1 MTFDHTSRT
10 HFRTAPHLRA
20 LRAFARCA
28 ALASMLWGAEAH
40 AQDSTG
46 AAAVAP
52 DSAATVVAATPA
64 SGFNPRPVAGTRK
77 VRLLEAN
84 TVVRSGPGDAFS
96 IAGVFDKDAEF
107 RVIAKSG
114 PWYNVRLS
122 PSETAWVHASLCEEH
137 DDLSDLEFRPN
148 PKLYTRTG
156 TFVLGGYGGAYAFDR
171 KSNSFVAGGRLG
183 YYVFDRLQV
192 EGGLAWTHVRRP
204 AEIVESLFGLSLEAE
219 DFHMLFY
226 NLNLAWEL
234 LPGRQMVP
242 YVTAGV
248 GNSIMR
254 GESEPSINFGGGTTL
269 FVSKRAAVRWDVRH
283 HRLDVGT
290 GNSRVRSNNVEF
302 TLGTVFLF

>member
-1 MTFDHTSRT
+1 MMNVDHMIRT
-10 HFRTAPHLRA
+10 MVRTARHARVLKV
-20 LRAFARCA
+20 LVRCA
-28 ALASMLWGAEAH
+28 AFVLMLHSAVAF
-40 AQDSTG
+40 AQD
-46 AAAVAP
+46 AAVATP
-52 DSAATVVAATPA
+52 DSVASVTPA
-64 SGFNPRPVAGTRK
+64 TQAVTGFNPRPVVATRK
-77 VRLLEAN
+77 VRLLDAN
-84 TVVRSGPGDAFS
+84 TVVRSGPGDSFS
-96 IAGVFDKDAEF
+96 IAGIYGKDAEF
-107 RVIAKSG
+107 PVIAKSG

-122 PSETAWVHASLCEEH
+122 PSETAWVHSSLCEEH
-137 DDLSDLEFRPN
+137 DDVSDLEFRPN

-156 TFVLGGYGGAYAFDR
+156 TFIVGGYGGAYAFDR

-192 EGGLAWTHVRRP
+192 EGGLAWTHIHRS
-204 AEIVESLFGLSLEAE
+204 AEIVESLFDLSLEAE

-254 GESEPSINFGGGTTL
+254 GESEPSINFGGGTSL
-269 FVSKRAAVRWDVRH
+269 FISKRAAVRWDVRD
-283 HRLDVGT
+283 HRLDVGS

-302 TLGTVFLF
+302 TLGTTFLF

>member
-1 MTFDHTSRT
+1 MKFKSTIST
-10 HFRTAPHLRA
+10 HSVV
-20 LRAFARCA
+20 ARCA
-28 ALASMLWGAEAH
+28 ALMLALSVTH
-40 AQDSTG
+40 ALADDAPG
-46 AAAVAP
+46 IAPPLMP
-52 DSAATVVAATPA
+52 DSVASVTPAAPA
-64 SGFNPRPVAGTRK
+64 SGYNPRPVVTTRK
-77 VRLLEAN
+77 VRMLEAN
-84 TVVRSGPGDAFS
+84 TVMRSGPGDGFS
-96 IAGVFDKDAEF
+96 ISGVFGKDAEF
-107 RVIAKSG
+107 PVIAKSG
-114 PWYNVRLS
+114 EWYNVRLS

-137 DDLSDLEFRPN
+137 DDVSDLEFRPN

-156 TFVLGGYGGAYAFDR
+156 TFIVGGYGGAYAFDR

-183 YYVFDRLQV
+183 YYVFDRMQV

-226 NLNLAWEL
+226 NLNVTWEV

-248 GNSIMR
+248 GSSIMR

-269 FVSKRAAVRWDVRH
+269 FVSKRAAVRWDVRD
-283 HRLDVGT
+283 HRLQVGS
-290 GNSRVRSNNVEF
+290 GNGRVHSNNVEF

>member
-1 MTFDHTSRT
+1 MMNLDHTNRP
-10 HFRTAPHLRA
+10 HFRTARSTRLLRVIG
-20 LRAFARCA
+20 RCA
-28 ALASMLWGAEAH
+28 ALVLMLRGADVM

-46 AAAVAP
+46 TAVATP
-52 DSAATVVAATPA
+52 GPVATETTVA
-64 SGFNPRPVAGTRK
+64 GNPRPVVTTRK
-77 VRLLEAN
+77 VRLLDAN
-84 TVVRSGPGDAFS
+84 TVVRSGPGDGFS
-96 IAGVFDKDAEF
+96 IAGVYGKDAQF
-107 RVIAKSG
+107 LVIAKSG

-137 DDLSDLEFRPN
+137 DDVSDLEFRPN

-156 TFVLGGYGGAYAFDR
+156 TFVVGGYGGAYAFDR

-183 YYVFDRLQV
+183 YYVFDRVQV
-192 EGGLAWTHVRRP
+192 EGGLAWTHVHRP
-204 AEIVESLFGLSLEAE
+204 AEIVESLFDLSLEAE

-242 YVTAGV
+242 YVTVGV

-254 GESEPSINFGGGTTL
+254 GESEPSINFGAGTSL
-269 FVSKRAAVRWDVRH
+269 FVSKRAAVRWDVRD
-283 HRLDVGT
+283 HRLDVGS

-302 TLGTVFLF
+302 TLGTTFLF

>member
-1 MTFDHTSRT
+1 MMNFDHTSLANNGAAR
-10 HFRTAPHLRA
+10 RA
-20 LRAFARCA
+20 RVLRAFARCA
-28 ALASMLWGAEAH
+28 ALAMLLRGADAM

-46 AAAVAP
+46 TSAVAP
-52 DSAATVVAATPA
+52 AAATTPA
-64 SGFNPRPVAGTRK
+64 PIVGNPHPVVTTRK
-77 VRLLEAN
+77 VRLLDAN

-96 IAGVFDKDAEF
+96 IAGVYGKDAQF
-107 RVIAKSG
+107 PVIAKSG
-114 PWYNVRLS
+114 PWYNIRLS
-122 PSETAWVHASLCEEH
+122 PSETAWVHSSLCEEH
-137 DDLSDLEFRPN
+137 DDVSDLEFRPN

-156 TFVLGGYGGAYAFDR
+156 TFILGGYGGAYAFDR

-192 EGGLAWTHVRRP
+192 EGGLAWTHIHRP
-204 AEIVESLFGLSLEAE
+204 AEIVESLFDLSLEAE

-254 GESEPSINFGGGTTL
+254 GESEPSINFGGGTSL
-269 FVSKRAAVRWDVRH
+269 FISKRAAVRWDVRD
-283 HRLDVGT
+283 HRLDIGS
-290 GNSRVRSNNVEF
+290 GKSRVRSNNVEF
-302 TLGTVFLF
+302 TLGTTFLF